1 MPFSPPRLLI
11 LAFQPILFHTIVTD
25 GHDMLFSIEEFFLKE
40 NRGHRAELFDCGV
53 SNDMPKVTHQLVCI
67 VLTQCFCFASSVCFG
82 SFKNLI
88 LSGFVRDWCCFPSRR
103 LLYTSICLSIFV
115 FLRSMFAFMRFILL
129 FVDFVRYLTFW
140 HDMIQ
145 IYRCSR
151 KTSVDYFVCSICR
164 YGIDQALFQQLKVF
178 G

>member
-1 MPFSPPRLLI
+1 MPFSPPTLLI
-11 LAFQPILFHTIVTD
+11 LAFQAILFHTIVAD
-25 GHDMLFSIEEFFLKE
+25 GHDMLFSGEEFFLKK

-88 LSGFVRDWCCFPSRR
+88 LSGFVRDWCCFPSGR

-115 FLRSMFAFMRFILL
+115 FLRSMS
-129 FVDFVRYLTFW
+129 VYEVYPS
-140 HDMIQ
+140 
-145 IYRCSR
+145 RC
-151 KTSVDYFVCSICR
+151 
-164 YGIDQALFQQLKVF
+164 
-178 G
+178 